1 MGVVQ
6 SIPTR
11 RNLQPSVSAFGPRI
25 RIERRQLKG
34 HTSDTN
40 RPISQVLDF
49 KILPGMR
56 DHPTTVM
63 VRASLLAIL
72 TVDHIDYL
80 IRRYAI
86 GYWLRIPLR

>member
-11 RNLQPSVSAFGPRI
+11 RT
-25 RIERRQLKG
+25 
-34 HTSDTN
+34 TS
-40 RPISQVLDF
+40 
-49 KILPGMR
+49 
-56 DHPTTVM
+56 VM
-63 VRASLLAIL
+63 VRALLLAIL
-72 TVDHIDYL
+72 AVDHIDYL

>member
-6 SIPTR
+6 SIATR
-11 RNLQPSVSAFGPRI
+11 RNLQPSVSAFGPRT
-25 RIERRQLKG
+25 RIERRQL
-34 HTSDTN
+34 
-40 RPISQVLDF
+40 